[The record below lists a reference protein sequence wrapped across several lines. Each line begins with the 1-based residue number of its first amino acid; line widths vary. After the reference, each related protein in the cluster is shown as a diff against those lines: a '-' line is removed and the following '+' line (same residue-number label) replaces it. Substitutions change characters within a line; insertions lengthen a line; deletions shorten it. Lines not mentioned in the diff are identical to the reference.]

1 MDRQIPIEELRRQ
14 RKKKL
19 LRLAIISIA
28 LIAGAFTITY
38 FSRNSI
44 NRDQLK
50 IAIVDCGDIEP
61 SVAASGIVA
70 PSIEEMIICPINSQ
84 ILEVLHHSGDAVEAG
99 TPLLKLDTQSAQVDY
114 QKSADQLQMQQ
125 SQYERLKINNRTYL
139 DDLRMKI
146 KVAAMKLDR
155 LEAELRNEQYL
166 DSLGSG
172 THDKVKEAEF
182 SCQTSRLELEQ
193 LRQQLANE
201 QQVKAADER
210 EKQLE
215 INIASRNLAEI
226 KRTLDD
232 AAIRSPRNAIITY
245 ITDEVGAQV
254 SQGSKIAVVSDLSH
268 FKINGTITDAYSEYV
283 TAGGKVIVKI
293 GSEDLMGTIGSVT
306 PLSKDGTISFTVNLN
321 EDNHK
326 RLRSGLKVDVHV
338 VNSIKE
344 NVMRLPN
351 SSFYVGPGEYTLF
364 VFDGEDTLK
373 PRIVRLGECSHDKV
387 EVIEG
392 LNTGDKVVIS
402 DMKQFIDEKSIK
414 VN

>member
-1 MDRQIPIEELRRQ
+1 MDRQISLEEIRRR
-14 RKKKL
+14 RKK
-19 LRLAIISIA
+19 RLFHIAIA
-28 LIAGAFTITY
+28 LTVVIAIYFTFTILSHNT
-38 FSRNSI
+38 I
-44 NRDQLK
+44 KRDQIK
-50 IAIVDCGDIEP
+50 IVAVDCGDIEP
-61 SVAASGIVA
+61 SVAASGIVV

-84 ILEVLHHSGDAVEAG
+84 ILEVLHHSGDAIEVG
-99 TPLLKLDTQSAQVDY
+99 TPLLRLDTQSAQIEY

-139 DDLRMKI
+139 NDIKMKI
-146 KVAAMKLDR
+146 KVASMRLDR
-155 LEAELRNEQYL
+155 LEAELRNERYL

-182 SCQTSRLELEQ
+182 SCKTSRLELEQ

-201 QQVKAADER
+201 QQIKAADER

-245 ITDEVGAQV
+245 IMEEVGAQV
-254 SQGSKIAVVSDLSH
+254 SQGSKIAVISDLSH
-268 FKINGTITDAYSEYV
+268 FKVNGTIADIYSEYV
-283 TAGGKVIVKI
+283 IAGGKVTVKI
-293 GSEDLMGTIGSVT
+293 GSENILGTIGSVT

-326 RLRSGLKVDVHV
+326 RLRSGLKVDIHV

-351 SSFYVGPGEYTLF
+351 SNYYVGPGEYTLF
-364 VFDGEDTLK
+364 VFDGDDTLV
-373 PRIVRLGECSHDKV
+373 PRIVHLGECSYDKV

-392 LNTGDKVVIS
+392 LNIGDKVVIS
-402 DMKQFIDEKSIK
+402 DMKQFKDAKSIK

>member
-19 LRLAIISIA
+19 FRIAIISIT
-28 LIAGAFTITY
+28 LIAGAFTITH

-44 NRDQLK
+44 KRDQLK

-61 SVAASGIVA
+61 SVAASGIVT

-84 ILEVLHHSGDAVEAG
+84 ILEVLHHSGDAVKAG
-99 TPLLKLDTQSAQVDY
+99 TPLLKLDIQSAQVDY
-114 QKSADQLQMQQ
+114 QKSVDQLQMQQ

-201 QQVKAADER
+201 QQIKAADEQ
-210 EKQLE
+210 EKRLE

-245 ITDEVGAQV
+245 IMDEVGAQV

-268 FKINGTITDAYSEYV
+268 FKINGTIADAYSEYV

-293 GSEDLMGTIGSVT
+293 GSDDLMGTIGSVT

-351 SSFYVGPGEYTLF
+351 ASYYVGPGEYTLF
-364 VFDGEDTLK
+364 VFDEEDTLK

-402 DMKQFIDEKSIK
+402 DMKQFKDEKSIK